1 MTPTDL
7 AHKWLTETPDDRAL
21 TDVFARELLA
31 AHARADELASR
42 NRALVHERDRAV
54 ERASAASPQKIW
66 PVHIRCDSC
75 PSVVAFDPA
84 PEEAE
89 LAAALVALRWSLE
102 AGHRCP
108 RCKR

>member
-21 TDVFARELLA
+21 TDVFARELLQV
-31 AHARADELASR
+31 HARANELASR

-54 ERASAASPQKIW
+54 ERAAAVKIW
-66 PVHIRCDSC
+66 PVQVRCDSC
-75 PSVVAFDPA
+75 PAVVAFDPA

-89 LAAALVALRWSLE
+89 LAQALVALRWSLE

-108 RCKR
+108 RCCR